1 MKNTHARLRW
11 LQLNADDWDLGGS
24 NMLLLQ
30 GLKIV
35 FEMVFNVVKNYQV
48 ILFKS
53 ILEQNTA
60 VSLRGHTVR
69 RDAQRPTQYCTWNL
83 FFTSQLDWEKTKY
96 V

>member
-1 MKNTHARLRW
+1 
-11 LQLNADDWDLGGS
+11 
-24 NMLLLQ
+24 MLLLQ
-30 GLKIV
+30 RQKII

-69 RDAQRPTQYCTWNL
+69 RESRANTVLHLKIYFLHHNL
-83 FFTSQLDWEKTKY
+83 TGKKQNTCPGILLEKY
-96 V
+96 L

>member
-1 MKNTHARLRW
+1 
-11 LQLNADDWDLGGS
+11 
-24 NMLLLQ
+24 MLLLQ
-30 GLKIV
+30 GLKII

-69 RDAQRPTQYCTWNL
+69 RDGTEANTVLHLKIYFLHHNL
-83 FFTSQLDWEKTKY
+83 TGKKQNMCNLLEKY
-96 V
+96 L